1 MVMKSNQVIA
11 DRMIR
16 RHIFVQRLSN
26 EQARKILKLWDRLRP
41 TIAGTLAEL
50 LDGKTTLNNKQLSTL
65 LKGLEGTIRTEL
77 REDFQTL
84 AKDLEEFAQTEAD
97 FLHDTVAKAIQPALS
112 VPAVEIVVPVT
123 GAQIATSAMANPFQG
138 NTLVQWPDSLTE
150 WTKTQISNH
159 VRAGFLQGKPTM
171 DIIRDVRQSLGGRSA
186 QAISSVV
193 KSAVNHY
200 AATAREIMVKANDD
214 ILEGRQWLS
223 TLDTHT
229 SPMCQLRDRLKYP
242 MTVTTATLGQRD
254 GKNVPGS
261 QYGAG
266 PGKLHF
272 CCRSTETWIVKGMEN
287 WPKGK
292 RPALKQTEAGL
303 FSEQVSAQTD
313 FFSWVQRQPRYV
325 LEQLYGIQRADQILK
340 GLNVP
345 KMFND
350 RGELMTIQQLKD
362 KGLWND

>member
-1 MVMKSNQVIA
+1 MAIRSNQVMA

-41 TIAGTLAEL
+41 TIAGALAEL

-77 REDFQTL
+77 REDFRAL
-84 AKDLEEFAQTEAD
+84 AKDMEDFAQSEAD
-97 FLHDTVAKAIQPALS
+97 FLGDTLAKAIQPALS
-112 VPAVEIVVPVT
+112 IPAVEVIAPVT
-123 GAQIATSAMANPFQG
+123 GAQIAAAAMANPFQG
-138 NTLVQWPDSLTE
+138 NTLVQWPDALTE
-150 WTKTQISNH
+150 WAKTQISNN
-159 VRAGFLQGKPTM
+159 VRAGFLQGKPTI

-200 AATAREIMVKANDD
+200 AATAREVMVKANDD

-242 MTVTTATLGQRD
+242 MKVKTATLGQRD
-254 GKNVPGS
+254 GKDVPGS

-272 CCRSTETWIVKGMEN
+272 CCRSTETWIVKGMSK

-325 LEQLYGIQRADQILK
+325 LEQLYGVQRADQILK